1 MPLPFLISGLAVA
14 AGAAAGAA
22 MSGKEDGKVTITF
35 SDGESTTFPKI
46 EQEGRVGKTSLN
58 EVIGVIISSRRKA
71 LGLKQ
76 KEFSDLIGLTDSS
89 VSKIEK
95 GSTALNI
102 ESLFIILSVL
112 NISLE
117 DFKEFLQLSIY
128 ILIYDEKI
136 YVYTPNDLKSRKT
149 ETSTY
154 AFEPEIREKIKGI
167 YAISNILKIQIPQD
181 NLGFGNELIESLS
194 SLDDKNTNDFGDSL
208 EIELVKFERYKAI
221 RKAIE
226 INQSRRIVVE
236 NDIVETEDR
245 ISKIDENQTDFLDE
259 MNKRLNR
266 LKMECRYLSDKYE
279 ELAAKILNYDQEMYL
294 QAGLTRIIYDKNN
307 TAEVLANYDPKT
319 PVAW

>member
-1 MPLPFLISGLAVA
+1 MPLPFLIGGLAVA
-14 AGAAAGAA
+14 AAGAA
-22 MSGKEDGKVTITF
+22 TAALSGNGSVNTIF
-35 SDGESTTFPKI
+35 SDDESTAFPKI
-46 EQEGRVGKTSLN
+46 DQEGRVGKTSLN

-76 KEFSDLIGLTDSS
+76 KDFSDLIGLTDSS

-112 NISLE
+112 NISLDE
-117 DFKEFLQLSIY
+117 FKELLQLSIY

-149 ETSTY
+149 ETSNY
-154 AFEPEIREKIKGI
+154 FLEAGIREKIKGI

-181 NLGFGNELIESLS
+181 NLGFGNKLIENLN
-194 SLDDKNTNDFGDSL
+194 SLDNKTTNDFGDSL
-208 EIELVKFERYKAI
+208 EVELIKFEGYRTI

-226 INQSRRIVVE
+226 TNQSRLDFVE
-236 NDIVETEDR
+236 NGIVETEDR

-259 MNKRLNR
+259 MNRRLHR
-266 LKMECRYLSDKYE
+266 LKMESKYLLNKHE
-279 ELAAKILNYDQEMYL
+279 ELVAKILNYNQEMYL

-307 TAEVLANYDPKT
+307 KAEVLPEYYPT
-319 PVAW
+319 HPVDW